1 MGASA
6 AGAVILLKEKQIV
19 AAFRQAGATSAP
31 AAGHTSRF
39 GRARAPGISQ
49 VRQRAVLPEAGP
61 GVYYLDELSWA
72 ALRRVRRRVLIV
84 VALAA
89 IAAALALLARRLGM
103 GAA

>member
-49 VRQRAVLPEAGP
+49 VAWHFAG
-61 GVYYLDELSWA
+61 YANERCCA
-72 ALRRVRRRVLIV
+72 K
-84 VALAA
+84 
-89 IAAALALLARRLGM
+89 LGLVSTTSTS
-103 GAA
+103 